1 MQKIPYGLYV
11 LTIPFLIALI
21 AILVSVGRTLPVA
34 PTQAVNADNPAQGME
49 AIATYGC
56 GTCHTIPGIYGA
68 DGVVGP
74 PLTNFAQRLY
84 IAGKLQNT
92 LSNLVQWI
100 RYPQELDPG
109 VDMPDMG
116 VTEAAAR
123 DIAAYLYTLK

>member
-1 MQKIPYGLYV
+1 MQKPLYGLYV

-21 AILVSVGRTLPVA
+21 AILASVGRNMPVA
-34 PTQAVNADNPAQGME
+34 PTQAVVGGDPVQGMN
-49 AIATYGC
+49 AITTYGC
-56 GTCHTIPGIYGA
+56 GTCHTIPGINGA

-74 PLTNFAQRLY
+74 PLNNFAQRLY
-84 IAGKLQNT
+84 IAGKLSNT
-92 LSNLVQWI
+92 RSNLVQWI

-116 VTEAAAR
+116 VPEAAAN